1 MKPLSRR
8 LLLAAGPAALAAPA
22 AAARPLREWK
32 VGQPMPDF
40 GYREL
45 VGPRRFLSQGQG
57 QVRLVVFWG
66 SWCGPCQSEVP
77 RLDALW
83 RQWREDRRVEALAL
97 SVNETLTQSAAW
109 IRRRNIALPA
119 YEPDRADGWTLR
131 LADGD
136 TAPIG
141 GTPTGFIVDE
151 RGVIQFKRLGGGPI
165 EPYEATLRRLVERL
179 IRIT

>member
-22 AAARPLREWK
+22 VASRPLRGWK
-32 VGQPMPDF
+32 LGKPMPDF
-40 GYREL
+40 AYRGL
-45 VGPRRFLSQGQG
+45 VGGRRFLSDGRG
-57 QVRLVVFWG
+57 KVRLVVFWG
-66 SWCGPCQSEVP
+66 SWCGPCQTEMP

-83 RQWREDRRVEALAL
+83 RQWRDDRRVDALAL
-97 SVNETLTQSAAW
+97 SVNETLTRSVDW
-109 IRRRNIALPA
+109 IESRNLALPA

-136 TAPIG
+136 NAPIG
-141 GTPTGFIVDE
+141 GTPTGFLVDE
-151 RGVIQFKRLGGGPI
+151 RGIIQFKRVGGGPI
-165 EPYEATLRRLVERL
+165 EPYEVRLRGLVERL